1 MKNGAMQKILVTD
14 DEERRVVEEIK
25 KMDDFLLELR
35 AHIRDGDKLTEQ
47 HVENRL
53 RDLGYLS

>member
-1 MKNGAMQKILVTD
+1 M
-14 DEERRVVEEIK
+14 VEEIK

-35 AHIRDGDKLTEQ
+35 GPYSRRPKLTEQ

-53 RDLGYLS
+53 RELDIFQKEKK